1 MVIQPDAAAH
11 PAFAEKQSD
20 MGDTQQI
27 PEPPGDT
34 LSGMETVHID
44 IDGLFSGTETQEQ
57 TTPIRFENLELTAED
72 ILSTL
77 SRKPQEKYKF
87 RKSIGQGGMKVVIQ
101 VKDRDTTRDIA
112 MAMLPDAQSR
122 PKQEILRF
130 IEEARITA
138 SLEHPNIVP
147 VHDIGVDDYGS
158 PYFTMKLIRGETLAS
173 VLRKL
178 HDGDPE
184 YLENYPL
191 DKLLRIF
198 LKICNGVAF
207 AHSKGVLH
215 LDLKPENVQLGD
227 YGEVILM
234 DWGLAKLVS
243 VPESDNSAPLDA
255 QVVQQGN
262 RTGDGVR
269 KGTPG
274 YMAPEQ
280 AAGKNSQKSFRTDVY
295 SLGAILYSL
304 LTYCNPLEG
313 NDVGKLLTA
322 TIRGDVVPPSQ
333 RTPERLIPAGLE
345 AVVLKAMAV
354 DPAGRYS
361 GAKELRN
368 EVLAFLS
375 GFATHAERATLW
387 KKAFLLMCRHK
398 ITSIAV
404 AVALLLGLGTGIYAA
419 VDYKLQHGDWIPV
432 YDMNF
437 TDSGTSLEKFSFYD
451 AFLQK
456 QTAPWSLTDSGL
468 RVKRGEW
475 LWLTDPNLREN
486 IRVVLEFTASGA
498 EGGLD
503 ICINARRKPM
513 KEWHGFPQGYGAQTV
528 GTLNGMDQ
536 ILKNETQ
543 SSAPEMIAASMERKS
558 RPGENRHVIE
568 FTRRNDRLTLK
579 IDRMEISAVDLFPF
593 AGREF
598 ASVGIRSFDS
608 SIHIQNLQVYRL
620 ALPLKASP
628 VVAGDSLVET
638 RHFSDA
644 IEKYL
649 MIADDYV
656 RGPVAEE
663 ALAKAYVTAAS
674 HVDDPQTRT
683 QILIGIKRR
692 LASRF
697 TTFAYQTKILEIDA
711 LMLWKDGNYK
721 SSLSIVNDILLR
733 SPNSGIMK
741 SILQQPH
748 VKLPE
753 YLLPEFMGL
762 VARTRELTRLNLSNY
777 GVRDLTPLAGMKLTY
792 LDCSGNDLSALRGL
806 EGMPLEYLDCSE
818 NHITSLE
825 PLRGI
830 PLKTLACQINQIS
843 DLSPLEASSLRDLN
857 CAWNLIPGL
866 EALRNFSLERFACRG
881 NGIESLEPLRGMP
894 LKRLDAGMNPVETL
908 DPLRDLPL
916 EWLRL
921 DATPIV
927 SLNPLSNMS
936 LSLLSIANC
945 SKIKDFSPLLTLRS
959 LELIAIPD
967 QIPESVLS
975 RLREQP
981 GLLIFNSE
989 QDGRYSDTDGYL
1001 FRNPVK
1007 KP

>member
-1 MVIQPDAAAH
+1 MPPTH
-11 PAFAEKQSD
+11 PAFCGEKGD

-34 LSGMETVHID
+34 LGGMETVQID

-57 TTPIRFENLELTAED
+57 TAPIRFENLELSAED
-72 ILSTL
+72 LLSTL
-77 SRKPQEKYKF
+77 SRKPREKYKF

-122 PKQEILRF
+122 PKQEILSF

-147 VHDIGVDDYGS
+147 VHDIGVDDCGS

-243 VPESDNSAPLDA
+243 VPENDDSTPLDA
-255 QVVQQGN
+255 QVVSQGS
-262 RTGDGVR
+262 RTGNGVR

-280 AAGKNSQKSFRTDVY
+280 AAGNESQKSFRTDVY

-313 NDVGKLLTA
+313 NDVKKLLIA
-322 TIRGDVVPPSQ
+322 TIRGDVIPPSQ
-333 RTPERLIPAGLE
+333 RAPERFIPAGLE
-345 AVVLKAMAV
+345 AVVLKAMTV

-375 GFATHAERATLW
+375 GFATHAERATPW
-387 KKAFLLMCRHK
+387 KKAFLLVRRHK

-419 VDYKLQHGDWIPV
+419 VDYNSQHGDWIPV
-432 YDMNF
+432 CDMNF

-451 AFLQK
+451 AFLRER
-456 QTAPWSLTDSGL
+456 TAPWSLTGSGL
-468 RVKRGEW
+468 QVKRGEW
-475 LWLTDPNLREN
+475 LWLTDPNIREN
-486 IRVVLEFTASGA
+486 IRVVVEFTTSGA
-498 EGGLD
+498 VGGLD
-503 ICINARRKPM
+503 ICINARRTPM
-513 KEWHGFPQGYGAQTV
+513 KEWHGFPQGYGAQTA

-536 ILKNETQ
+536 ILKSETP
-543 SSAPEMIAASMERKS
+543 SSAPEMISVSMARKF
-558 RPGENRHVIE
+558 RPGENRHTIE
-568 FTRRNDRLTLK
+568 FTRRNERLSLK
-579 IDRMEISAVDLFPF
+579 IDRTEISAMDLFPF
-593 AGREF
+593 VGREF

-608 SIHIQNLQVYRL
+608 SIHIRSLRVSRL

-638 RHFSDA
+638 RHFADA
-644 IEKYL
+644 IEKYI

-674 HVDDPQTRT
+674 HVDDPQTRS

-692 LASRF
+692 IASRF
-697 TTFAYQTKILEIDA
+697 ATFAYQTKILEIDA

-741 SILQQPH
+741 NILQQPH

-762 VARTRELTRLNLSNY
+762 IARTRDLTRLNLSNY
-777 GVRDLTPLAGMKLTY
+777 GVRDLTSLAGMKLTY
-792 LDCSGNDLSALRGL
+792 LNCSGNELSALSGL

-818 NHITSLE
+818 NHISSLE

-843 DLSPLEASSLRDLN
+843 DLSPLTASSLRDLN

-866 EALRNFSLERFACRG
+866 EALRNFSLERLSCRG
-881 NGIESLEPLRGMP
+881 NSVESLEPLRGMP
-894 LKRLDAGMNPVETL
+894 LKRLDAGMNPVEKL
-908 DPLRDLPL
+908 EPLKELPL

-927 SLNPLSNMS
+927 SLEPLRDQP

-945 SKIKDFSPLLTLRS
+945 SRIKDFSPLLTLRA
-959 LELIAIPD
+959 LELIAVPD

-975 RLREQP
+975 KLRERS

-989 QDGRYSDTDGYL
+989 QDVKYSDTEGYL
-1001 FRNPVK
+1001 FRNPAK
-1007 KP
+1007 RP

>member
-1 MVIQPDAAAH
+1 MPLTH
-11 PAFAEKQSD
+11 PAFCGEKGD
-20 MGDTQQI
+20 MDDTQQI

-34 LSGMETVHID
+34 LSGMETVQID

-57 TTPIRFENLELTAED
+57 TAPIRFENLELSTED

-77 SRKPQEKYKF
+77 SRKPREKYKF

-147 VHDIGVDDYGS
+147 VHDIGVDDCGS

-243 VPESDNSAPLDA
+243 VPENDDSMPLDA
-255 QVVQQGN
+255 QVVSQGS
-262 RTGDGVR
+262 RTGNGVR

-280 AAGKNSQKSFRTDVY
+280 AAGNENQKSFRTDVY

-313 NDVGKLLTA
+313 NDVKKLLIA
-322 TIRGDVVPPSQ
+322 TIRGDVIPPSQ
-333 RTPERLIPAGLE
+333 RAPERFIPAGLE
-345 AVVLKAMAV
+345 AVVLKAMTV

-375 GFATHAERATLW
+375 GFATHAERATQW
-387 KKAFLLMCRHK
+387 KKAFLLVRRHK

-419 VDYKLQHGDWIPV
+419 VDYNSQHGDWIPV
-432 YDMNF
+432 CDMNF
-437 TDSGTSLEKFSFYD
+437 TDSGTSLEKISFYD
-451 AFLQK
+451 AFLRER
-456 QTAPWSLTDSGL
+456 TAPWSLTGSGL

-475 LWLTDPNLREN
+475 LWLTDPNIREN
-486 IRVVLEFTASGA
+486 IRVVVEFTTSGA

-503 ICINARRKPM
+503 ICINARRTPM
-513 KEWHGFPQGYGAQTV
+513 KEWHGFPQGYGAQTA
-528 GTLNGMDQ
+528 GNLNGMDQ
-536 ILKNETQ
+536 ILKSETP
-543 SSAPEMIAASMERKS
+543 SSAPEMISVSMARKF
-558 RPGENRHVIE
+558 RPGENHHTIE
-568 FTRRNDRLTLK
+568 FTRRNERLSLK
-579 IDRMEISAVDLFPF
+579 IDRTEISAMDLFPLV
-593 AGREF
+593 GREF
-598 ASVGIRSFDS
+598 ASIGIRSFDS
-608 SIHIQNLQVYRL
+608 SIHIRSLRVSRL

-638 RHFSDA
+638 RHFADA
-644 IEKYL
+644 IEKYI

-674 HVDDPQTRT
+674 HVDDPQTRS

-692 LASRF
+692 IASRF
-697 TTFAYQTKILEIDA
+697 ATFAYQTKILEIDA

-762 VARTRELTRLNLSNY
+762 IARTRDLTRLNLSNY
-777 GVRDLTPLAGMKLTY
+777 GVRDLTSLAGMKLTY
-792 LDCSGNDLSALRGL
+792 LNCSGNELSALSGL

-818 NHITSLE
+818 NHISSLE

-843 DLSPLEASSLRDLN
+843 DLSPLTASSLRDLN

-866 EALRNFSLERFACRG
+866 ETLRNFSLERLACRG
-881 NGIESLEPLRGMP
+881 NSVESLEPLRGMP
-894 LKRLDAGMNPVETL
+894 LKRLDAGMNPVENL
-908 DPLRDLPL
+908 EPLKELPL

-927 SLNPLSNMS
+927 SLEPLRDQP
-936 LSLLSIANC
+936 LLLLSIANC
-945 SKIKDFSPLLTLRS
+945 SRIKDFSPLLTLRA
-959 LELIAIPD
+959 LELIAVPD
-967 QIPESVLS
+967 QIPESVFS
-975 RLREQP
+975 RLRERS

-989 QDGRYSDTDGYL
+989 QDVKYSDTDGYL
-1001 FRNPVK
+1001 FRNPAK
-1007 KP
+1007 RP

>member
-1 MVIQPDAAAH
+1 MPLTH
-11 PAFAEKQSD
+11 PAFCGEKGD
-20 MGDTQQI
+20 MDDTQQI

-34 LSGMETVHID
+34 LSGMETVQID

-57 TTPIRFENLELTAED
+57 TAPIRFENLELSTED

-77 SRKPQEKYKF
+77 SRKPREKYKF

-147 VHDIGVDDYGS
+147 VHDIGVDDCGS

-243 VPESDNSAPLDA
+243 VPENDDSMPLDA
-255 QVVQQGN
+255 QVVSQGS
-262 RTGDGVR
+262 RTGNGVR

-280 AAGKNSQKSFRTDVY
+280 AAGNENQKSFRTDVY

-313 NDVGKLLTA
+313 NDVKKLLIA
-322 TIRGDVVPPSQ
+322 TIRGDVIPPSQ
-333 RTPERLIPAGLE
+333 RAPERFIPAGLE
-345 AVVLKAMAV
+345 AVVLKAMTV

-375 GFATHAERATLW
+375 GFATHAERATPW
-387 KKAFLLMCRHK
+387 KKAFLLVRRHK

-419 VDYKLQHGDWIPV
+419 VDYNSQHGDWIPV
-432 YDMNF
+432 CDMNF
-437 TDSGTSLEKFSFYD
+437 TDSGTSLEKISFYD
-451 AFLQK
+451 AFLRER
-456 QTAPWSLTDSGL
+456 TAPWSLTGSGL

-475 LWLTDPNLREN
+475 LWLTDPNIREN
-486 IRVVLEFTASGA
+486 IRVVVEFTTSGA

-503 ICINARRKPM
+503 ICINARRTPM
-513 KEWHGFPQGYGAQTV
+513 KEWHGFPQGYGAQTA
-528 GTLNGMDQ
+528 GNLNGMDQ
-536 ILKNETQ
+536 ILKSETP
-543 SSAPEMIAASMERKS
+543 SSAPEMISVSMARKF
-558 RPGENRHVIE
+558 RPGENHHTIE
-568 FTRRNDRLTLK
+568 FTRRNERLSLK
-579 IDRMEISAVDLFPF
+579 IDRTEISAMDLFPLV
-593 AGREF
+593 GREF
-598 ASVGIRSFDS
+598 ASIGIRSFDS
-608 SIHIQNLQVYRL
+608 SIHIRSLRVSRL

-638 RHFSDA
+638 RHFADA
-644 IEKYL
+644 IEKYI

-674 HVDDPQTRT
+674 HVDDPQTRS

-692 LASRF
+692 IASRF
-697 TTFAYQTKILEIDA
+697 ATFAYQTKILEIDA

-762 VARTRELTRLNLSNY
+762 IARTRDLTRLNLSNY
-777 GVRDLTPLAGMKLTY
+777 GVRDLTSLAGMKLTY
-792 LDCSGNDLSALRGL
+792 LNCSGNELSALSGL

-818 NHITSLE
+818 NHISSLE

-843 DLSPLEASSLRDLN
+843 DLSPLTASSLRDLN

-866 EALRNFSLERFACRG
+866 ETLRNFSLERLACRG
-881 NGIESLEPLRGMP
+881 NSVESLEPLRGMP
-894 LKRLDAGMNPVETL
+894 LKRLDAGMNPVENL
-908 DPLRDLPL
+908 EPLKELPL

-927 SLNPLSNMS
+927 SLEPLRDQP
-936 LSLLSIANC
+936 LLLLSIANC
-945 SKIKDFSPLLTLRS
+945 SRIKDFSPLLTLRA
-959 LELIAIPD
+959 LELIAVPD
-967 QIPESVLS
+967 QIPESVFS
-975 RLREQP
+975 RLRERS

-989 QDGRYSDTDGYL
+989 QDVKYSDTDGYL
-1001 FRNPVK
+1001 FRNPAK
-1007 KP
+1007 RP